1 MKNISWLVLWLVLS
15 AATAQNLTP
24 QDLTPQDFAAGMS
37 IDTASEDSLQVLELS
52 APVYDTLTRTD
63 LGDLHVFNAAGE
75 VLPYAFVEE
84 NIPVT
89 REELELPLYRLASE
103 TLSDSLSVQIEQ
115 GAVGTSVQVDTNA
128 APSSDELYIVDQR
141 NLTSAAQLRFE
152 WENWEGVSDVRLETS
167 ADLERWRPAENFT
180 LAQLESGGF
189 SLVKN
194 ALIMPNSNTPS
205 AAYLR
210 LRPSPG
216 ETLPPL
222 SNVYAEVSSR
232 GERSGREQRVQG
244 QALDT
249 GYLYDL
255 GGAQRVMRVALDTGE
270 NALARV
276 RLESADTL
284 DGPWTTR
291 FEGVYFDLMQ
301 RGQRVAR
308 GPLELGEA
316 RARYWRLSADPVSG
330 LGPAPTLTFTLLADR
345 LAFLQRGAEPFTLAY
360 GSYLAPSAAEPSLLA
375 GSALKTAL
383 ATSDL
388 ATLSAPFELGGESAL
403 VPPPPPFDWQPY
415 VLWAV
420 LLIGVGG
427 LSVLALQLLRMNNA
441 SQD

>member
-1 MKNISWLVLWLVLS
+1 MKKVWLLLWLIIFS
-15 AATAQNLTP
+15 AATAQDLTP
-24 QDLTPQDFAAGMS
+24 QLTPQDFAAGMS

-52 APVYDTLTRTD
+52 APVYDTLTRAD
-63 LGDLHVFNAAGE
+63 LGDLRVFNAAGE

-103 TLSDSLSVQIEQ
+103 ALSDSLSVQIEQ
-115 GAVGTSVQVDTNA
+115 GAAGTSVQVDTNVV
-128 APSSDELYIVDQR
+128 PTPQEVYIVDQR
-141 NLTSAAQLRFE
+141 NLTGVAQLRFE
-152 WENWEGVSDVRLETS
+152 WENWEGVSEVRLETS
-167 ADLERWRPAENFT
+167 ADLERWRPAEDFT

-194 ALIMPNSNTPS
+194 ILSTSNT
-205 AAYLR
+205 AYLR

-222 SNVYAEVSSR
+222 SNVFAEVSSR

-276 RLESADTL
+276 RLDSADTL
-284 DGPWTTR
+284 DGPWTPR
-291 FEGVYFDLMQ
+291 FEGVYFDLVQ
-301 RGQRVAR
+301 QGQRVAR
-308 GPLELGEA
+308 GPLELSEA
-316 RARYWRLSADPVSG
+316 RARYWRLSADPTSG
-330 LGPAPTLTFTLLADR
+330 LGPAPTLTFTVLSDR

-360 GSYLAPSAAEPSLLA
+360 GSYLTPSAAEPSLLA

-388 ATLSAPFELGGESAL
+388 ATLSAPFELGGETAL

-420 LLIGVGG
+420 LLTGVGG
-427 LSVLALQLLRMNNA
+427 LSVLALQLLRMNKA